1 MKMTD
6 ASARRGTGSA
16 VTLTRKAST
25 VTHNPVPTT
34 ERGKRRAARRGA
46 DAVLDAALAL
56 RPGTSA
62 VLAMSNAEMLTELGV
77 SE

>member
-6 ASARRGTGSA
+6 ATARRGTGIA
-16 VTLTRKAST
+16 VTLTRKNSR
-25 VTHNPVPTT
+25 VEHNPLPTT

-46 DAVLDAALAL
+46 AAVLDAAA
-56 RPGTSA
+56 A
-62 VLAMSNAEMLTELGV
+62 AKA